1 MDQQRICM
9 QLESIRWKIEE
20 EKNAMKAEASRVK
33 KKKPNWMSLRSL
45 VIGTFAAEMRKIL
58 FISILIDVNN

>member
-33 KKKPNWMSLRSL
+33 KKTKLD
-45 VIGTFAAEMRKIL
+45 VIAITRHRHFCCWDEENT
-58 FISILIDVNN
+58 VH